1 VDNYPKRNSQFL
13 QEVANFTELFCFL
26 NELEPRS
33 DEININSHS
42 NVFLF
47 IPVEGNEQCAYDH
60 ERPMDRVQNVI

>member
-1 VDNYPKRNSQFL
+1 M

-33 DEININSHS
+33 DEINDIN

-60 ERPMDRVQNVI
+60 ERPVDRVQNVI